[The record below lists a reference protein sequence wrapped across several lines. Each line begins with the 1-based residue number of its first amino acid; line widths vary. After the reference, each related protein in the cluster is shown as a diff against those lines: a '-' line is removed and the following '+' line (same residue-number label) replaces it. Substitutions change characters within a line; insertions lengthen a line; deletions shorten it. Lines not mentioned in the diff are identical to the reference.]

1 LIEGESEEGEV
12 DGFERVFS
20 FVFSFDSFNEYGRDD
35 LQRRE
40 RRRRDVVVVEG
51 RRRVNR
57 RVKG

>member
-1 LIEGESEEGEV
+1 MKRERWMGETSS
-12 DGFERVFS
+12 FES
-20 FVFSFDSFNEYGRDD
+20 SFDSFNEYGRDD

-51 RRRVNR
+51 RRRVIR